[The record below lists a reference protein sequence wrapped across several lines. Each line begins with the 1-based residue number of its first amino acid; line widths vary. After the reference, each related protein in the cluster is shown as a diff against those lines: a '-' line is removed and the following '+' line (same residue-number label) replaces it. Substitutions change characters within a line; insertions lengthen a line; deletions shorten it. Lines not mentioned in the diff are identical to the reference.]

1 MLLKASGKCTT
12 DQISAAGKWLRYR
25 GHLENIS
32 GNLFPGVTNAFTGI
46 MGTGRDPIDGRTRR
60 FPDIASHLSETGTR
74 WCAVGDD
81 NYGEG
86 SSRELAAMEPRYRG
100 GVAVLA
106 RSFARIHET
115 NLKKQGV
122 LALTFVDPATYEL
135 IGEEDRISVLGLG
148 GLAPDKPVTCRLH
161 KPDGATVRF

>member
-1 MLLKASGKCTT
+1 
-12 DQISAAGKWLRYR
+12 
-25 GHLENIS
+25 
-32 GNLFPGVTNAFTGI
+32 
-46 MGTGRDPIDGRTRR
+46 
-60 FPDIASHLSETGTR
+60 
-74 WCAVGDD
+74 
-81 NYGEG
+81 
-86 SSRELAAMEPRYRG
+86 MEPRYRG

-161 KPDGATVRF
+161 KPDGATVRFQCTHTFSSAQLEWFRSGSALNVIRQRRQSAAW